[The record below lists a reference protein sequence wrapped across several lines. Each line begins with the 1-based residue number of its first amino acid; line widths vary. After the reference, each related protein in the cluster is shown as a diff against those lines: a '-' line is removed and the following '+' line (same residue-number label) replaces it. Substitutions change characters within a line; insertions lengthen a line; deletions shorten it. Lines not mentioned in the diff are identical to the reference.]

1 MVNIESIFV
10 VKGEYNN
17 SQTFQVSQSQ
27 KKEMSIDITTRITK
41 KYNTIQIQCTIK
53 PIFYQNSSIRLDR
66 AQALTLF
73 TSSLK
78 KWLTFD

>member
-41 KYNTIQIQCTIK
+41 NTTQSQ
-53 PIFYQNSSIRLDR
+53 FRSNAQLLSSK
-66 AQALTLF
+66 
-73 TSSLK
+73 LK
-78 KWLTFD
+78 TKKNMPTYTCKLSFSFGKF

>member
-27 KKEMSIDITTRITK
+27 SQKKEMSMSIDITTRITK
-41 KYNTIQIQCTIK
+41 NAARQHSFSLFLIQEHHPGSVLCR
-53 PIFYQNSSIRLDR
+53 SSHKVD
-66 AQALTLF
+66 Q
-73 TSSLK
+73 
-78 KWLTFD
+78 D